1 LRFSLG
7 SLRGFED
14 LQRQAGA
21 AVVLDA
27 VTQYYLLHRKSFGFD
42 PMLAGVCILYANAC
56 GKTDRELQMVW
67 NILEQGGKKKARRGS
82 DAQEDEE
89 GGEIINAS
97 AKADKYRL
105 VRWNE
110 RVKDDK
116 LGENRPNHP
125 APLIDRLHR
134 LMYLLKQNRARD
146 VQSLYESW
154 GLAGDPAFP
163 RLLQAVREL
172 ALEDHQ
178 TEEQRLVESLASQL
192 KMNRRVVVEG
202 NTIREMPLFVYGNSG
217 REEN

>member
-1 LRFSLG
+1 
-7 SLRGFED
+7 
-14 LQRQAGA
+14 
-21 AVVLDA
+21 
-27 VTQYYLLHRKSFGFD
+27 
-42 PMLAGVCILYANAC
+42 
-56 GKTDRELQMVW
+56 MVW

-89 GGEIINAS
+89 GGEILNAS
-97 AKADKYRL
+97 AKADKFRL
-105 VRWNE
+105 VRWTE

-134 LMYLLKQNRARD
+134 LMYLLKQNRAGD

-192 KMNRRVVVEG
+192 KMNRRVVVEE
-202 NTIREMPLFVYGNSG
+202 NVVKEIPLFEYRNSDPSF
-217 REEN
+217 